1 MTLESMT
8 DLSQSR
14 LKFIREHF
22 LYKLLCHEFV
32 NPTIKIS
39 LFTGMSRL
47 FFKRYMQVRECDVTH
62 SHVRDMTHS
71 QEGRDSMHTLV
82 NNESHVPCAH
92 LYTCDMTHP
101 REGHVSFT
109 RRTWLNAHHGTQR
122 VALAMCAPSYVCHD
136 SLIETWLIRMM
147 DMTHSQEGHDSM
159 HTLAN

>member
-47 FFKRYMQVRECDVTH
+47 FFKRDMQVRECDVTH
-62 SHVRDMTHS
+62 SHV
-71 QEGRDSMHTLV
+71 G
-82 NNESHVPCAH
+82 
-92 LYTCDMTHP
+92 
-101 REGHVSFT
+101 
-109 RRTWLNAHHGTQR
+109 
-122 VALAMCAPSYVCHD
+122 HD
-136 SLIETWLIRMM
+136 SLTGGI
-147 DMTHSQEGHDSM
+147 
-159 HTLAN
+159 